1 MLEILGSLID
11 VLAMWGAALGLAV
24 AALIAWGISSI
35 LWGEFNSGV
44 FVGIAIPC
52 VIVGVYWQYQIEKGK

>member
-11 VLAMWGAALGLAV
+11 ALVMWGAALGLV
-24 AALIAWGISSI
+24 IAALIAWGISSI
-35 LWGEFNSGV
+35 LWGEFNAGL

-52 VIVGVYWQYQIEKGK
+52 VIGGVYLQHQIEKGK